1 MDSYK
6 LRIQQSLSLIH
17 GAINEIMGLQKGKK
31 NELSMISMSIL
42 YTSYIKKIRMKD
54 ISEIYDI
61 SKSTASGYVDNL
73 EKKGFIKRVKGKD
86 DKRNI
91 YVEPTENGKI
101 WISEHEKKLSDYIE
115 EHMSN
120 LTLEEQEKFVE
131 LLSKFVNFKES

>member
-17 GAINEIMGLQKGKK
+17 DAINEVMGLQKGRK
-31 NELSMISMSIL
+31 NELSMISMSII
-42 YTSYIKKIRMKD
+42 YTSYTKKIRMKD

-73 EKKGFIKRVKGKD
+73 EKKGYVKRVKGEY

-91 YVEPTENGKI
+91 YIKPTEKGKI
-101 WISEHEKKLSDYIE
+101 WISENEKKLSDYIE

-120 LTLEEQEKFVE
+120 LTSKEQEKFVE
-131 LLSKFVNFKES
+131 LLSKFTDFKEY